1 MSAYGG
7 ADTQVIDGILKD
19 YYEDFIA
26 EQVNNK
32 NPFKDFWRFEEVPFA
47 GREVVYTSHIS
58 RNISPMFVGEDSAF
72 ADAGAQGHVQV
83 RVGQRKLMGR
93 IRMTSEAIQD
103 SMSSKGAFKAA
114 RKDETDGLIK
124 DLARKEEYSLCTDG
138 RGVLALVNSANP
150 NGAGTTL
157 PVDSPGGVANTNFG
171 NRFIQ
176 KGMYIAFVNP
186 ANGAIRAG
194 IVKVTDVA
202 AAGTSITIS
211 AAANAAVADNDYI
224 VQAANSS
231 VTDILDTS
239 YEHAFWGMLALVD
252 DGTYRNNYFGVDRSV
267 YGTYQ
272 SYVKSSTGALS
283 FDLLQQVSDVLDQ
296 RFGVG
301 ITDLVAHHG
310 IRRLFLN
317 MLETDRRYTGNDLK
331 SPDGMTKSFKQGDMT
346 IGEVP
351 MRVIRDWPLDIMAL
365 LNKGDSGWVCYQ
377 SEPGKWVDEDGS
389 VLVRHGYGSAG
400 RDAFEAWYRMRKQ
413 FHVRYPGYNARL
425 DGITGQSFIVARAE

>member
-1 MSAYGG
+1 MGNGG

-26 EQVNNK
+26 EQVNNR
-32 NPFKDFWRFEEVPFA
+32 NPFKDYWRFEDVPFA

-58 RNISPMFVGEDSAF
+58 RNVSPMFVGEDSAF

-124 DLARKEEYSLCTDG
+124 DLARKEEYALCSDG
-138 RGVLALVNSANP
+138 RGILALCDESNP
-150 NGAGTTL
+150 DGSVTMG
-157 PVDSPGGVANTNFG
+157 VDAPGGVTNDNFG

-176 KGMYIAFVNP
+176 KGMYVAFINP
-186 ANGAIRAG
+186 ANGALRAG
-194 IVKVTDVA
+194 VRKVVSVSTD
-202 AAGTSITIS
+202 GTSITLDS
-211 AAANAAVADNDYI
+211 ACGATVAENDYI
-224 VQAANSS
+224 VQAANAS
-231 VTDILDTS
+231 VTDVLDTS

-252 DGTYRNNYFGVDRSV
+252 DGTYRNNFFGVDRSV

-272 SYVKSSTGALS
+272 SYVKASTGALS
-283 FDLLQQVSDVLDQ
+283 FDLMQQVSDILDQ

-301 ITDLVAHHG
+301 ITDLVMHHG

-317 MLETDRRYTGNDLK
+317 MLETDRRYTGSDLK
-331 SPDGMTKSFKQGDMT
+331 KPDGMTAAFKQGDLTM
-346 IGEVP
+346 GEVP
-351 MRVIRDWPLDIMAL
+351 IRVIRDWPLDVMAL

-413 FHVRYPGYNARL
+413 YHVRYPGYNARL
-425 DGITGQSFIVARAE
+425 DGITGQSFVVARAE

>member
-1 MSAYGG
+1 MASNGG

-32 NPFKDFWRFEEVPFA
+32 NPFKDFWRFEQVPFA

-58 RNISPMFVGEDSAF
+58 RNVSPMFVGEDSAF

-124 DLARKEEYSLCTDG
+124 DLARKEEYALCSDG
-138 RGVLALVNSANP
+138 RGVLCLVNTATP
-150 NGAGTTL
+150 NSDGVTCA
-157 PVDSPGGVANTNFG
+157 VDSPGGVANTNFG
-171 NRFIQ
+171 SRFLQ
-176 KGMYIAFVNP
+176 KGMYVAFVDP
-186 ANGAIRAG
+186 TTGILRAG
-194 IVKVTDVA
+194 ARKIVSLV
-202 AAGTSITIS
+202 AAGTSMTLD
-211 AAANAAVADNDYI
+211 AAPGSTVANNDYV
-224 VQAANSS
+224 VQAANSA

-267 YGTYQ
+267 QGTYQ
-272 SYVKSSTGALS
+272 SYVKASTGALS
-283 FDLLQQVSDVLDQ
+283 FDLLQQVSDILDQ
-296 RFGVG
+296 RFGTG

-317 MLETDRRYTGNDLK
+317 MLETDRRYTGSDLK
-331 SPDGMTKSFKQGDMT
+331 APDGMTKSFRQGDLT

-377 SEPGKWVDEDGS
+377 SEAGKWVDEDGS

-425 DGITGQSFIVARAE
+425 DGITGQSFVVARAE

>member
-1 MSAYGG
+1 MAPYGG

-32 NPFKDFWRFEEVPFA
+32 NPFKDYWRFEEVPFA

-83 RVGQRKLMGR
+83 RVGQRKMMGR

-103 SMSSKGAFKAA
+103 SMTSKGAFKAA

-124 DLARKEEYSLCTDG
+124 DLARKEEYALCSDG
-138 RGVLALVNSANP
+138 RGILALVDAADPDASA
-150 NGAGTTL
+150 TVS
-157 PVDSPGGVANTNFG
+157 VDAPGGIANDNFG

-176 KGMYIAFVNP
+176 KGMYVAFINP
-186 ANGAIRAG
+186 ANGAMRASS
-194 IVKVTDVA
+194 VRKVTAVSSD
-202 AAGTSITIS
+202 GTSITLDS
-211 AAANAAVADNDYI
+211 AVGSTVAENDYV

-252 DGTYRNNYFGVDRSV
+252 DGTYRSNFFGVDRSV

-272 SYVKSSTGALS
+272 SYVKASTGALS
-283 FDLLQQVSDVLDQ
+283 FDLMQSVSDILDQ

-301 ITDLVAHHG
+301 ITDLVCHHG
-310 IRRLFLN
+310 IRRLFLQ

-331 SPDGMTKSFKQGDMT
+331 SPDGMTKAFKQGDIT
-346 IGEVP
+346 LGEVP
-351 MRVIRDWPLDIMAL
+351 IRVIRDWPLDIMAL
-365 LNKGDSGWVCYQ
+365 LNKSDAGWVCYQ

-389 VLVRHGYGSAG
+389 ILVRHGYGSAG

-413 FHVRYPGYNARL
+413 YHVRYPGYNARL
-425 DGITGQSFIVARAE
+425 DGITGQSFVVARAE

>member
-1 MSAYGG
+1 MGNGG

-26 EQVNNK
+26 EQVNNR
-32 NPFKDFWRFEEVPFA
+32 NPFKDYWRFEEVPFA

-58 RNISPMFVGEDSAF
+58 RNVSPMFVGEDSAF

-124 DLARKEEYSLCTDG
+124 DLARKEEYALCSDG
-138 RGVLALVNSANP
+138 RGILALCDESNP
-150 NGAGTTL
+150 DGSVTMG
-157 PVDSPGGVANTNFG
+157 VDAPGGVTNDNFG

-176 KGMYIAFVNP
+176 KGMYVAFINP
-186 ANGAIRAG
+186 ANGALRAG
-194 IVKVTDVA
+194 IRKVVA
-202 AAGTSITIS
+202 VASDGTSITLDS
-211 AAANAAVADNDYI
+211 ACGATVAENDYV
-224 VQAANSS
+224 VQAANAS
-231 VTDILDTS
+231 VTDVLDTS
-239 YEHAFWGMLALVD
+239 YEHAFWGMLAMVD
-252 DGTYRNNYFGVDRSV
+252 DGTYRNNFFGVDRSV

-272 SYVKSSTGALS
+272 SYVKASTGALS
-283 FDLLQQVSDVLDQ
+283 FDLMQQVSDILDQ

-301 ITDLVAHHG
+301 ITDLVMHHG

-317 MLETDRRYTGNDLK
+317 MLETDRRYTGSDLRK
-331 SPDGMTKSFKQGDMT
+331 PDGMTAAFKQGDLTM
-346 IGEVP
+346 GEVP
-351 MRVIRDWPLDIMAL
+351 IRVIRDWPLDIMAL

-413 FHVRYPGYNARL
+413 YHVRYPGYNARL
-425 DGITGQSFIVARAE
+425 DGITGQSFVVARAE

>member
-138 RGVLALVNSANP
+138 RGVLALVDRADPDSD
-150 NGAGTTL
+150 L
-157 PVDSPGGVANTNFG
+157 VIPVDAPGGVTNDNFG

-176 KGMYIAFVNP
+176 KGMYIGFVNP
-186 ANGAIRAG
+186 ANGALRASSV
-194 IVKVTDVA
+194 VKVTAVSADGTTVTVGSTIGANVA
-202 AAGTSITIS
+202 E
-211 AAANAAVADNDYI
+211 NDYV
-224 VQAANSS
+224 VQAANSA

-283 FDLLQQVSDVLDQ
+283 FDLLQQVSDILDQ

-317 MLETDRRYTGNDLK
+317 MLETDRRYTGADLK
-331 SPDGMTKSFKQGDMT
+331 SPDGMTKSFKQGDLT

-351 MRVIRDWPLDIMAL
+351 MRVIRDWPLDVMAL
-365 LNKGDSGWVCYQ
+365 LNKADSGWVCYQ

-425 DGITGQSFIVARAE
+425 DGITGQSFVVARAE